1 MSTFGRILFATLVV
15 FACSAG
21 SAANTWAQAH
31 ENASAAARAH
41 YKDGRANYQ
50 LGEYR
55 AAIREFKEAYRLKPD
70 ATFLFNIAQC
80 YRQLHE
86 YGEALQLYRNY
97 LRDAPDAKNHEEVER
112 FIREITLLIEQEKES
127 KSTVAPTPAPAAAV
141 SPAVAPPVTAPASP
155 SSTPSAANAA
165 AVPLSPGATPSVPAV
180 AAVPPYPGLTASA
193 PEPGNPALSAD
204 SSAAASGAPAMPPAQ
219 PRADSITVGPQPP
232 LANAWIPPPTPMRA
246 EAAVEVVTNP
256 SDAKITVNQIA
267 VGSQSP
273 LKLKLPPGLYSM
285 AIERDGYRGSEG
297 ALSLLVGDHV
307 SLNVDLKPLKTHG
320 WRGFGT
326 TFVVLGVLS
335 EAIGIVGHV
344 MANRRFAGSP
354 EYNRFSQVEVAGQAV
369 AISSAVLATG
379 CYLLDWLGNRRN
391 VEPGPPFGLEPAKVN
406 P

>member
-1 MSTFGRILFATLVV
+1 
-15 FACSAG
+15 
-21 SAANTWAQAH
+21 
-31 ENASAAARAH
+31 
-41 YKDGRANYQ
+41 
-50 LGEYR
+50 
-55 AAIREFKEAYRLKPD
+55 
-70 ATFLFNIAQC
+70 
-80 YRQLHE
+80 
-86 YGEALQLYRNY
+86 
-97 LRDAPDAKNHEEVER
+97 
-112 FIREITLLIEQEKES
+112 
-127 KSTVAPTPAPAAAV
+127 
-141 SPAVAPPVTAPASP
+141 
-155 SSTPSAANAA
+155 
-165 AVPLSPGATPSVPAV
+165 
-180 AAVPPYPGLTASA
+180 
-193 PEPGNPALSAD
+193 
-204 SSAAASGAPAMPPAQ
+204 
-219 PRADSITVGPQPP
+219 
-232 LANAWIPPPTPMRA
+232 MRA

-379 CYLLDWLGNRRN
+379 CYLLDWLGNRKN